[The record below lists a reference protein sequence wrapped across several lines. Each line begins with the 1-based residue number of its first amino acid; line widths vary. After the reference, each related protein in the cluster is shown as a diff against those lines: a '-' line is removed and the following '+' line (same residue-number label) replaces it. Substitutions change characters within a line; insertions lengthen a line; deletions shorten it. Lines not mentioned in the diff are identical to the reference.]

1 MQIAKARST
10 RRIPDRREIEWVIG
24 ALITV
29 AGVYLHWVNFR
40 SAGALWRDEAGV
52 ARIATLPALREM
64 WSNVGHESCPIL
76 FPALLRTWF
85 FTVGSADPALRIM
98 GFIVG
103 LLVLGAVWLNGWFFH
118 RSVPL
123 VALSLL
129 AVNASVVRWGDS
141 LRAYGLASLLMLLAL
156 ATGWRFAQE
165 PSLKRWL
172 IAGLVGVISAQC
184 LFQNSF
190 LLLAVCTTAA
200 AVRMRRRDFKNALTA
215 LAIGVPAAVSLLPYG
230 AMISEARGWSVLSQI
245 GFLPPL
251 IWTNLSLAMA
261 PTLAWLRWLWIALAV
276 LAIARCVIRIL
287 PDAAEDDADT
297 AAFFAGTALIAG
309 LITFFIFLWVAKM
322 PTQVWYFLP
331 LTTFAAVCIDA
342 AVANWP
348 AHWQFWRCALA
359 ILALVCLPGARE
371 LTGYRQ
377 TNMDIVASLLR
388 ERADA
393 HDLIIVHPWTFGIS
407 FDRQYSGA
415 TPWTTVPPLADH
427 RFHRYDLFK
436 AKMILENPAQPVC
449 DQVAATLRAGNH
461 VWLVGDIPLS
471 QTPPPQIQPAPNNP
485 WGWLDDP
492 YSDVW
497 GAQVGYFVATHA
509 MQGEVVPIH
518 SPNPI
523 SPLENVRV
531 VTVAGWQESFA
542 VATSGPRDKAST
554 GNDGFA
560 NNSCWR
566 NRDIPCPIRICY

>member
-1 MQIAKARST
+1 MQIANARST
-10 RRIPDRREIEWVIG
+10 RRISDRREIEWVIG

-52 ARIATLPALREM
+52 VRIATLPTIREM

-76 FPALLRTWF
+76 FPALLRTWS
-85 FTVGSADPALRIM
+85 FTVGGADPALRVM

-118 RSVPL
+118 RSAPL

-141 LRAYGLASLLMLLAL
+141 LRAYGLASVLMLLAL
-156 ATGWRFAQE
+156 ATGWRFARE

-172 IAGLVGVISAQC
+172 VAGLVAVISVQN

-190 LLLAVCTTAA
+190 LLLAVCAAAA
-200 AVRMRRRDFKNALTA
+200 AVRMRRRDFKNALAA
-215 LAIGVPAAVSLLPYG
+215 LAIGVPAAVSLLPYS
-230 AMISEARGWSVLSQI
+230 AMIREAQDWSVLSQI
-245 GFLPPL
+245 GFLSPL

-261 PTLAWLRWLWIALAV
+261 PTLAWLRWLWIALAI
-276 LAIARCVIRIL
+276 LAIARCVIRVL

-297 AAFFAGTALIAG
+297 AAFFAGTALMGA
-309 LITFFIFLWVAKM
+309 LICFLIFLRLAKM

-342 AVANWP
+342 ALANWP
-348 AHWQFWRCALA
+348 ARWQFWRCAFA

-371 LTGYRQ
+371 LITYRQ
-377 TNMDIVASLLR
+377 TNMDLVADVLR
-388 ERADA
+388 KRADA
-393 HDLIIVHPWTFGIS
+393 HDLIIVHPWTFGVS
-407 FDRQYSGA
+407 FDRQYSGP

-449 DQVAATLRAGNH
+449 DRIAATLHAGNH
-461 VWLVGDIPLS
+461 VWLIGDVPLS
-471 QTPPPQIQPAPNNP
+471 QTPPPQIEPAPNNP

-497 GAQVGYFVATHA
+497 GAQIGYFVAIHA
-509 MQGEVVPIH
+509 TEGEVVPIP
-518 SPNPI
+518 SSNPV
-523 SPLENVRV
+523 SPLENVQV
-531 VTVAGWQESFA
+531 VSVAGWQE
-542 VATSGPRDKAST
+542 TSAAHGD
-554 GNDGFA
+554 
-560 NNSCWR
+560 
-566 NRDIPCPIRICY
+566 

>member
-1 MQIAKARST
+1 MQIANARST
-10 RRIPDRREIEWVIG
+10 RRISDRREIEWVIG

-52 ARIATLPALREM
+52 VRIATLPTIREM

-76 FPALLRTWF
+76 FPALLRTWS
-85 FTVGSADPALRIM
+85 FTVGGADPALRVM

-118 RSVPL
+118 RSAPL

-141 LRAYGLASLLMLLAL
+141 LRAYGLASVLMLLAL
-156 ATGWRFAQE
+156 ATGWRFARE

-172 IAGLVGVISAQC
+172 VAGLVAVISVQN

-190 LLLAVCTTAA
+190 LLLAVCAAAA
-200 AVRMRRRDFKNALTA
+200 AVRMRRRDFKNALAA
-215 LAIGVPAAVSLLPYG
+215 LAIGVPAAVSLLPYS
-230 AMISEARGWSVLSQI
+230 AMIREAQDWSVLSQI
-245 GFLPPL
+245 GFLSPL

-261 PTLAWLRWLWIALAV
+261 PTLAWLRWLWIALAI
-276 LAIARCVIRIL
+276 LAIARCVIRVL

-297 AAFFAGTALIAG
+297 AAFFAGTALMGA
-309 LITFFIFLWVAKM
+309 LICFLIFLRLAKM

-331 LTTFAAVCIDA
+331 LTIFAAVCIDA
-342 AVANWP
+342 ALANWP
-348 AHWQFWRCALA
+348 ARWQFWRCAFA

-371 LTGYRQ
+371 LITYRQ
-377 TNMDIVASLLR
+377 TNMDLVADVLR
-388 ERADA
+388 KRADA
-393 HDLIIVHPWTFGIS
+393 HDLIIVHPWTFGVS
-407 FDRQYSGA
+407 FDRQYSGP

-449 DQVAATLRAGNH
+449 DRIAATLHAGNH
-461 VWLVGDIPLS
+461 VWLIGDVPLS
-471 QTPPPQIQPAPNNP
+471 QTPPPQIEPAPNNP

-492 YSDVW
+492 YSDVL
-497 GAQVGYFVATHA
+497 GAQIGYFVAIHA
-509 MQGEVVPIH
+509 TEGEVVPIP
-518 SPNPI
+518 SSNPV
-523 SPLENVRV
+523 SPLENVQV
-531 VTVAGWQESFA
+531 VSVAGWQE
-542 VATSGPRDKAST
+542 TSAAHGD
-554 GNDGFA
+554 
-560 NNSCWR
+560 
-566 NRDIPCPIRICY
+566 

>member
-1 MQIAKARST
+1 MQIANARST
-10 RRIPDRREIEWVIG
+10 RRISDRREIEWVIG

-52 ARIATLPALREM
+52 VRIATLPTIREM

-76 FPALLRTWF
+76 FPALLRTWS
-85 FTVGSADPALRIM
+85 FTVGGADSALRVM

-118 RSVPL
+118 RSAPL

-141 LRAYGLASLLMLLAL
+141 LRAYGLASVLMLLAL
-156 ATGWRFAQE
+156 ATGWRFARE

-172 IAGLVGVISAQC
+172 VAGLVAVISVQN

-190 LLLAVCTTAA
+190 LLLAVCAAAA
-200 AVRMRRRDFKNALTA
+200 AVRMRRRDFKNALAA
-215 LAIGVPAAVSLLPYG
+215 LAIGVPAAVSLLPYS
-230 AMISEARGWSVLSQI
+230 AMIREAQDWSVLSQI
-245 GFLPPL
+245 GFLSPL

-261 PTLAWLRWLWIALAV
+261 PTLAWLRWLWIALAI
-276 LAIARCVIRIL
+276 LAIARCVIRVL

-297 AAFFAGTALIAG
+297 AAFFAGTALMGA
-309 LITFFIFLWVAKM
+309 LICFLIFLRLAKM

-342 AVANWP
+342 ALANWP
-348 AHWQFWRCALA
+348 ARWQFWRCAFA

-371 LTGYRQ
+371 LITYRQ
-377 TNMDIVASLLR
+377 TNMDLIADVLR
-388 ERADA
+388 KRADA
-393 HDLIIVHPWTFGIS
+393 HDLIIVHPWTFGVS
-407 FDRQYSGA
+407 FDRQYSGP

-449 DQVAATLRAGNH
+449 DRIAATLHAGNH
-461 VWLVGDIPLS
+461 VWLIGDVPLS
-471 QTPPPQIQPAPNNP
+471 QTPPPQIEPAPNNP

-497 GAQVGYFVATHA
+497 GAQIGYFVAIHA
-509 MQGEVVPIH
+509 TEGEVVPIP
-518 SPNPI
+518 SSNPV
-523 SPLENVRV
+523 SPLENVQV
-531 VTVAGWQESFA
+531 VSVAGWQE
-542 VATSGPRDKAST
+542 TSAAHGD
-554 GNDGFA
+554 
-560 NNSCWR
+560 
-566 NRDIPCPIRICY
+566 

>member
-1 MQIAKARST
+1 MQIANARST
-10 RRIPDRREIEWVIG
+10 RRISDRREIEWVIG

-52 ARIATLPALREM
+52 VRIATLPTIREM

-76 FPALLRTWF
+76 FPALLRTWS
-85 FTVGSADPALRIM
+85 FTVGGADPALRVM

-118 RSVPL
+118 RSAPL

-141 LRAYGLASLLMLLAL
+141 LRAYGLASVLMLLAL
-156 ATGWRFAQE
+156 ATGWRFARE

-172 IAGLVGVISAQC
+172 VAGLVAVISVQN

-190 LLLAVCTTAA
+190 LLLAVCAAAA
-200 AVRMRRRDFKNALTA
+200 AVRMRRRDFKNALAA
-215 LAIGVPAAVSLLPYG
+215 LAIGVPAAVSLLPYS
-230 AMISEARGWSVLSQI
+230 AMIREAQDWSVLSQI
-245 GFLPPL
+245 GFLSPL

-261 PTLAWLRWLWIALAV
+261 PTLAWLRWLWIALAI
-276 LAIARCVIRIL
+276 LAIARCVIRVL
-287 PDAAEDDADT
+287 PDAAQDDADT
-297 AAFFAGTALIAG
+297 AAFFAGTALMGA
-309 LITFFIFLWVAKM
+309 LICFLIFLRLAKM

-342 AVANWP
+342 ALANWP
-348 AHWQFWRCALA
+348 ARWQFWRCAFA

-371 LTGYRQ
+371 LITYRQ
-377 TNMDIVASLLR
+377 TNMDLVADVLR
-388 ERADA
+388 KRADA
-393 HDLIIVHPWTFGIS
+393 HDLIIVHPWTFGVS
-407 FDRQYSGA
+407 FDRQYSGP

-449 DQVAATLRAGNH
+449 DRIAATLHAGNH
-461 VWLVGDIPLS
+461 VWLIGDVPLS
-471 QTPPPQIQPAPNNP
+471 QTPPPQIEPAPNNP

-497 GAQVGYFVATHA
+497 GAQIGYFVAIHA
-509 MQGEVVPIH
+509 TEGEVVPIP
-518 SPNPI
+518 SSNPV
-523 SPLENVRV
+523 SALENVQV
-531 VTVAGWQESFA
+531 VSVAGWQETFA
-542 VATSGPRDKAST
+542 AHGD
-554 GNDGFA
+554 
-560 NNSCWR
+560 
-566 NRDIPCPIRICY
+566 

>member
-1 MQIAKARST
+1 MQIANARST
-10 RRIPDRREIEWVIG
+10 RRISDRREIEWVIG

-52 ARIATLPALREM
+52 VRIATLPTIREM

-76 FPALLRTWF
+76 FPALLRTWS
-85 FTVGSADPALRIM
+85 FTVGGADPALRVM

-118 RSVPL
+118 RSAPL

-141 LRAYGLASLLMLLAL
+141 LRAYGLASVLMLLAL
-156 ATGWRFAQE
+156 ATGWRFARE

-172 IAGLVGVISAQC
+172 VGGLVAVISVQN

-190 LLLAVCTTAA
+190 LLLAVCAAAA
-200 AVRMRRRDFKNALTA
+200 AVRMRRRDFKNALAA
-215 LAIGVPAAVSLLPYG
+215 LAIGVPAAVSLLPYS
-230 AMISEARGWSVLSQI
+230 AMIREAQDWSVLSQI
-245 GFLPPL
+245 GFLSPL

-261 PTLAWLRWLWIALAV
+261 PTLAWLRWLWIALAI
-276 LAIARCVIRIL
+276 LAIARCVIRVL
-287 PDAAEDDADT
+287 PDAAQDDADT
-297 AAFFAGTALIAG
+297 AAFFAGTALMGA
-309 LITFFIFLWVAKM
+309 LICFLIFLRLAKM

-342 AVANWP
+342 ALANWP
-348 AHWQFWRCALA
+348 ARWQFWRCAFA

-371 LTGYRQ
+371 LITYRQ
-377 TNMDIVASLLR
+377 TNMDLVADVLR
-388 ERADA
+388 KRADA
-393 HDLIIVHPWTFGIS
+393 HDLIIVHPWTFGVS
-407 FDRQYSGA
+407 FDRQYSGP

-449 DQVAATLRAGNH
+449 DRIAATLHAGNH
-461 VWLVGDIPLS
+461 VWLIGDVPLS
-471 QTPPPQIQPAPNNP
+471 QTPPPQIEPAPNNP

-497 GAQVGYFVATHA
+497 GAQIGYFVAIHA
-509 MQGEVVPIH
+509 TEGEVVPIP
-518 SPNPI
+518 SSNPV
-523 SPLENVRV
+523 SPLENVQV
-531 VTVAGWQESFA
+531 VSVAGWQE
-542 VATSGPRDKAST
+542 TSAAHGD
-554 GNDGFA
+554 
-560 NNSCWR
+560 
-566 NRDIPCPIRICY
+566 

>member
-1 MQIAKARST
+1 MQIANARST
-10 RRIPDRREIEWVIG
+10 RRISDRREIEWVIG

-52 ARIATLPALREM
+52 VRIATLPTIREM

-76 FPALLRTWF
+76 FPALLRTWS
-85 FTVGSADPALRIM
+85 FTVGGADPALRVM

-118 RSVPL
+118 RSAPL

-141 LRAYGLASLLMLLAL
+141 LRAYGLASVLMLLAL
-156 ATGWRFAQE
+156 ATGWRFARE

-172 IAGLVGVISAQC
+172 VAGLVAVISVQN

-190 LLLAVCTTAA
+190 LLLAVCAAAA
-200 AVRMRRRDFKNALTA
+200 AVRMRRRDFKNALAA
-215 LAIGVPAAVSLLPYG
+215 LAIGVPAAVSLLPYS
-230 AMISEARGWSVLSQI
+230 AMIREAQDWSVLSQI
-245 GFLPPL
+245 GFLSPL

-261 PTLAWLRWLWIALAV
+261 PTFAWLRWLWIALAI
-276 LAIARCVIRIL
+276 LAIARCVIRVL

-297 AAFFAGTALIAG
+297 AAFFAGTALMGA
-309 LITFFIFLWVAKM
+309 LICFLIFLRLAKM
-322 PTQVWYFLP
+322 PTQVWYFMP

-342 AVANWP
+342 ALVNWP
-348 AHWQFWRCALA
+348 ARWLFWRCAFA

-371 LTGYRQ
+371 LITYRQ
-377 TNMDIVASLLR
+377 TNMDLVADVLR
-388 ERADA
+388 KRADA
-393 HDLIIVHPWTFGIS
+393 HDLIIVHPWTFGVS
-407 FDRQYSGA
+407 FDRQYSGP

-449 DQVAATLRAGNH
+449 DRIAATLHAGNH
-461 VWLVGDIPLS
+461 VWLIGDVPLS
-471 QTPPPQIQPAPNNP
+471 QTPPPQIEPAPNNP

-497 GAQVGYFVATHA
+497 GAQIGYFVAIHA
-509 MQGEVVPIH
+509 TEGEVVPIP
-518 SPNPI
+518 SSNPV
-523 SPLENVRV
+523 SPLENVQV
-531 VTVAGWQESFA
+531 VSVAGWQETPA
-542 VATSGPRDKAST
+542 AHGD
-554 GNDGFA
+554 
-560 NNSCWR
+560 
-566 NRDIPCPIRICY
+566 